1 MEPRSSTRP
10 RSAPATPG
18 TGPMPRPRRTTDG
31 DPFPDNPGPRVAV
44 VRASEDARTQ
54 AGGPDANLPSGF
66 LWVGHPGVHGV
77 FLKFDLSGFAA
88 DAEIHSAELR
98 MTFTGTYEGSND
110 VEVGAAKG
118 PWDASTLTWNT
129 QPSVAWK
136 GETKT
141 VSEAGEV
148 SWNVLPAVRAWISG
162 SKPNHGLALRG
173 LGTVLKAAHSLEAAG
188 DDDAPR
194 LVVAFTGTGGPQVPT
209 GR

>member
-10 RSAPATPG
+10 RSSTP
-18 TGPMPRPRRTTDG
+18 TPRKGSTPRAGRTIEG
-31 DPFPDNPGPRVAV
+31 DPFPHDPRPRIVS

-54 AGGPDANLPSGF
+54 AGSADANLPAGF
-66 LWVGHPGVHGV
+66 LWVGHPRVHGV
-77 FLKFDLSGFAA
+77 FLHFDLSGFAA

-98 MTFTGTYEGSND
+98 LTFTGTYEGSND

-136 GETKT
+136 GETQT

-173 LGTVLKAAHSLEAAG
+173 LGTVLKAVHSLETGG
-188 DDDAPR
+188 DDDTPR
-194 LVVAFTGTGGPQVPT
+194 LVVAFTGSGGPQVPT
-209 GR
+209 GQ